1 MLINVLCLV
10 LLLSV
15 VSVNAFQIHRFS
27 VISTSSSAFKTS
39 TSSKISNQQQQQRQQ
54 SKLYLGSEFERS
66 IPKPS
71 VVEAKEE
78 EEEGGNEKVKAE
90 EPTKE
95 ISNSMKD
102 KLRKELIS
110 QGADPNYSAGPVLG
124 NPILLISGVVAIL
137 VILGGKG
144 FFF

>member
-1 MLINVLCLV
+1 MINVILLI
-10 LLLSV
+10 LLLSM
-15 VSVNAFQIHRFS
+15 VSVNSFQIHRFS
-27 VISTSSSAFKTS
+27 AVISTS
-39 TSSKISNQQQQQRQQ
+39 TSSFKISNQRRQQQ

-66 IPKPS
+66 TPKPA

-78 EEEGGNEKVKAE
+78 AEEEKVKPE
-90 EPTKE
+90 EPRNE

-137 VILGGKG
+137 VLLGGKG

>member
-1 MLINVLCLV
+1 M
-10 LLLSV
+10 
-15 VSVNAFQIHRFS
+15 VSVNSFQIHRFS
-27 VISTSSSAFKTS
+27 AVISTS
-39 TSSKISNQQQQQRQQ
+39 TSSFKISNQRRQQQ

-66 IPKPS
+66 TPKPA

-78 EEEGGNEKVKAE
+78 AEEEKVKPE
-90 EPTKE
+90 EPRNE

-137 VILGGKG
+137 VLLGGKG